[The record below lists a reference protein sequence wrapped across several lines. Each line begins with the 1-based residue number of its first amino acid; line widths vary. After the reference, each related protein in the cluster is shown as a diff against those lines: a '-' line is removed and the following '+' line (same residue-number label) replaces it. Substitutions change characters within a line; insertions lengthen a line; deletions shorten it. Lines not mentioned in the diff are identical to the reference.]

1 MKISK
6 SILLSVLSLFC
17 SVMMHDITAQVT
29 IVPLAGDQ
37 QANKHDGIYYALP
50 KTMIKVDVWVD
61 KVETIRGPY
70 AEFAGRLLGLDNV
83 PRTNSTAYHLAGAT
97 MSSYYEVDP
106 DHYYFARIPEKNTNN
121 LHFSLSPEGLLQSA
135 SWEEPS
141 SQKKTSAR
149 DAGERKSLF
158 GAEFM
163 DIPVPGIIEKVDTF
177 IRRISLDTTT
187 FEEIFFRKTFIE
199 KTTEQKAR
207 EAANFILKLEEHRFS
222 LITGYQEVNY
232 SAEVMQ
238 FMNQQ
243 LLDLQNEY
251 LALFKGKKITTTS
264 HYSFVYEPLP
274 GNDKNP
280 VTLFKF
286 SANSGLI
293 EKESPG
299 GEPVRIHYSQAF
311 NTQMLTAHQASREKG
326 RKAPKGF
333 YYRIPD
339 NATFVLKLGT
349 ERVAEAQFPVS
360 QLGMISFLPFEG
372 IREVQFY
379 PQSGSVKYFR
389 LR

>member
-1 MKISK
+1 MKVLK
-6 SILLSVLSLFC
+6 SSLLALLTLICSGMFMSLS
-17 SVMMHDITAQVT
+17 AQVT

-37 QANKHDGIYYALP
+37 QASKHEGIYYALP
-50 KTMIKVDVWVD
+50 KTLIQVNVWVD

-83 PRTNSTAYHLAGAT
+83 PRTNSTTYHLAGAT

-106 DHYYFARIPEKNTNN
+106 DQYYFVRIPEKNTNN
-121 LHFSLSPEGLLQSA
+121 LRFSLSPEGLLQAA

-141 SQKKTSAR
+141 GQKKGAIKDT
-149 DAGERKSLF
+149 DERKPLF
-158 GAEFM
+158 SAEFM
-163 DIPVPGIIEKVDTF
+163 DIPLPGIIEKVDTF
-177 IRRISLDTTT
+177 IRRISVDTTT

-199 KTTEQKAR
+199 KSTEQKAR

-274 GNDKNP
+274 GNNKNP
-280 VTLFKF
+280 VTLFRF
-286 SANSGLI
+286 SAGSGLI
-293 EKESPG
+293 DKEMQG
-299 GEPVRIHYSQAF
+299 GEPVRIYYSQAF
-311 NTQMLTAHQASREKG
+311 NTQMITSHQASREKG
-326 RKAPKGF
+326 RKAPMGF

-339 NATFVLKLGT
+339 NATIYLQRGS
-349 ERVAEAQFPVS
+349 EIIAESQFPVN
-360 QLGMISFLPFEG
+360 QLGTVSFLPYEG
-372 IREVQFY
+372 VHEVQFY
-379 PQSGSVKYFR
+379 PQSGSVKFFR
-389 LR
+389 LK